1 MLADEETQSDML
13 LHSAM
18 QEIRTMFAHI
28 QEDMHALADQQD
40 RVDKLL
46 TEFDPIIRLYASPV
60 SAYTAA
66 RHARKQR
73 KGAPANG

>member
-1 MLADEETQSDML
+1 MPEQEETQSDML

>member
-1 MLADEETQSDML
+1 MPEQEETQSDQQLLYEIKRML
-13 LHSAM
+13 THLTTD
-18 QEIRTMFAHI
+18 I
-28 QEDMHALADQQD
+28 HALAERQGRFD
-40 RVDKLL
+40 RLL
-46 TEFDPIIRLYASPV
+46 TEFEPIIRLYTSPV

>member
-1 MLADEETQSDML
+1 MPEQEETQSDML

-28 QEDMHALADQQD
+28 QEDMHALADQHD